1 MNDNTEN
8 EIDKK
13 EDTIEASENKSE
25 TSKDD
30 NNEEKNEVK
39 EDNKEESL
47 ESKIS
52 DLKDQLLRSLAEN
65 QNIRKSSKK
74 EIEDANKYAIAN
86 FARDIL
92 TVADNLKRA
101 LESSTKGETNQS
113 NEFSSLVEGVQLTEK
128 ELISIISRYGIKKIE
143 TDGEKFDAKY
153 HQAMFEVETDEFSP
167 GSIVEVVQSGYTI
180 GERLLR
186 PAMVGVSK
194 KINNSNN
201 KDDETLTGK
210 KINTEV

>member
-1 MNDNTEN
+1 MNDNKEN

-13 EDTIEASENKSE
+13 DEAIEDKENKPE
-25 TSKDD
+25 TSVAESSEVKE
-30 NNEEKNEVK
+30 NNEE
-39 EDNKEESL
+39 EDL

-65 QNIRKSSKK
+65 QNLRKRSKK
-74 EIEDANKYAIAN
+74 EIEDANKYAITN

-92 TVADNLKRA
+92 TVSDNLKRA
-101 LESSTKGETNQS
+101 LESSTKGEKNQTN
-113 NEFSSLVEGVQLTEK
+113 ELSSLVEGVELTEK

-153 HQAMFEVETDEFSP
+153 HQAMFEVETDELSP
-167 GSIVEVVQSGYTI
+167 GSIVEVIQTGYTI

-186 PAMVGVSK
+186 PAMVGVAK
-194 KINNSNN
+194 KVTDSNN
-201 KDDETLTGK
+201 NDDETLTGN